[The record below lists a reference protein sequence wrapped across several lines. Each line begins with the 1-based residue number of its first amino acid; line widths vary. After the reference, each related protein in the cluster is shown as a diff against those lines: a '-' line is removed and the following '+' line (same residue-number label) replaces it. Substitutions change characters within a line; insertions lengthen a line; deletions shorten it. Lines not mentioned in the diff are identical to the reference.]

1 MRTVAL
7 GAVVAMF
14 FLAGVPASVAAQ
26 EKGDDYTP
34 KIEGTEDKPV
44 EPEKPKVE
52 TGKRRPG
59 LSAED
64 LYRVKPSASE
74 EKLQAA
80 IDSLYSIIDMSE
92 DDDPEKPVYYSRL
105 ANLYWEKA
113 ESYFMR
119 AYSDDMDKNV
129 LEATKAN
136 DQARIQELEAQREL
150 LIESQKEWRRK
161 AVKIFQEIE
170 QKYPDY
176 PKLDNVLFY
185 LGNFSSQMGDP
196 EAGYNYYTKLIT
208 RFPESKYI
216 PDALVNVGEY
226 FFQKD
231 EFETANEFY
240 RRVEK
245 YKESRIY
252 PFAMYK
258 EAWCHYNMG
267 EYEDAFK
274 KFVAVIQYA
283 IKMEADGAGPKIG
296 LKAEAQ
302 KDIVL
307 AYSQIGK
314 EQNALPFFKEIAP
327 EIYLVLGARLA
338 QLYADQG
345 EPDKAIRMYKAVI
358 EEAPDSPK
366 VLTYQ
371 RLIVENADKTTDK
384 RLTRKEIQRLVK
396 LYAALQQEN
405 SSIVSGESPK
415 IEEMLRRMAIGYHL
429 EAQRTM
435 EKKAMLLAQEVYD
448 HYLTLFPEGSG
459 RYQMLMN
466 HAILL
471 YQLES
476 YEKAVEEYERVI
488 QMQPDGKYSR
498 EAAYTSLL
506 CYYKLIDLSK
516 ETQVKSDDTDE
527 AQEVEIPRLYA
538 NMVGACDRF
547 VAMGPDDPE
556 GLIQAK
562 FAAAKILYDFN
573 HFKDA
578 APRLSELIEKFPTSE
593 VAPDSAKLLLS
604 SYTMMR
610 DINNLNAWAEK
621 LYSMPPLAKGELLTI
636 IMKIR
641 DQAKFNRCFQ
651 YEFDKEYESA
661 AECFVDYTRKFPN
674 SKLMDKALYN
684 AAVNYQRAK
693 KYERALQV
701 NAALYNCCAKTS
713 KLGPRALFLIAE
725 TYRHAAVYDTAADY
739 YEQYAQKH
747 PKEAKVK
754 EALIFASKFRRELG
768 DYKKAIKDYEHYI
781 SRFRKD
787 PKVPAVF
794 FDMGNLYARQNNWKK
809 ALSHFKSYLSKYRN
823 VGGVNLL
830 LAAYQ
835 EVGKALMEMR
845 KNKDARKQFDV
856 VIETFKK
863 LPAEDKKKVD
873 RRGVAAIAW
882 AYFNIGESMFREAAG
897 IKLTRSKLK
906 EDTEKKMKVLID
918 AEKYFLTVLSLKQP
932 LWNTAALFKIGA
944 AWEKFADDFEN
955 SPLPRGLNE
964 LEKEEYK
971 LQLSDAAQQFRQ
983 KAAGAYK
990 ACLEEAKTNHI
1001 FNDYTEQAEQRLSVL
1016 EFQFA
1021 GMKEYRVRPGYYAAG
1036 ANPPAFKQQKILVFQ
1051 PAAPVDE
1058 GGDAE
1063 KPVGAGPEG
1072 VGAAEGGE
1080 QK

>member
-1 MRTVAL
+1 MITLLKRAL
-7 GAVVAMF
+7 FA
-14 FLAGVPASVAAQ
+14 LALIALMPSGILAQ
-26 EKGDDYTP
+26 VEEDKYAP
-34 KIEGTEDKPV
+34 KIEGSVEKQTEPA
-44 EPEKPKVE
+44 KPKVE
-52 TGKRRPG
+52 KGKRRPG

-80 IDSLYSIIDMSE
+80 IDSLYSIIDMAE

-119 AYSDDMDKNV
+119 AYSDEMDKEA
-129 LEATKAN
+129 LAATKVN
-136 DQARIQELEAQREL
+136 DQAKIQELENKREL

-185 LGNFSSQMGDP
+185 LGNFSTQMGDP
-196 EAGYNYYTKLIT
+196 EAGYSYYTKLIT
-208 RFPESKYI
+208 RFAESKYI

-245 YKESRIY
+245 YKDSRIY
-252 PFAMYK
+252 PFAVYK

-267 EYEDAFK
+267 EYEEAFK

-283 IKMEADGAGPKIG
+283 IKLERDGAGPKIG

-307 AYSQIGK
+307 AYSQIGN
-314 EQNALPFFKEIAP
+314 EQKALPFFKSIAP
-327 EIYLVLGARLA
+327 EIYLVLGAKLA
-338 QLYADQG
+338 KLFADQG
-345 EPDKAIRMYKAVI
+345 EPAKAIRMYKSI
-358 EEAPDSPK
+358 IKEDPESPK

-371 RLIVENADKTTDK
+371 RLIVESADRTTDK
-384 RLTRKEIQRLVK
+384 RLTRKEVRRLVK
-396 LYAALQQEN
+396 LYAALQQED
-405 SSIVSGESPK
+405 SSIVTGESAK
-415 IEEMLRRMAIGYHL
+415 IEEMLRKMAIGYHL
-429 EAQRTM
+429 EAQRTL
-435 EKKAMLLAQEVYD
+435 EKKAMMLAQEVYD

-459 RYQMLMN
+459 RYQMVMN

-471 YQLES
+471 YQLED
-476 YEKAVEEYERVI
+476 YEKAVEEYEQVI
-488 QMQPDGKYSR
+488 QLQPEGKYSR

-516 ETQVKSDDTDE
+516 ETEVKSDDSDE
-527 AQEVEIPRLYA
+527 AAEVEVPRLYT
-538 NMVGACDRF
+538 NMIGACDRF

-556 GLIQAK
+556 GIIQAK
-562 FAAAKILYDFN
+562 FAAAKIFYDFN
-573 HFKDA
+573 HFKEA
-578 APRLSELIEKFPTSE
+578 SPRLAEIIDGHSTSE

-604 SYTMMR
+604 SFTMMR
-610 DINNLNAWAEK
+610 DIKSLNAWAEK
-621 LYSMPPLAKGELLTI
+621 LYGMPALAQGELLRI

-651 YEFDKEYESA
+651 YEFEKQHESA
-661 AECFVDYTRKFPN
+661 AECFVDYTRKFPT

-701 NAALYNCCAKTS
+701 NAALYNCCSKSS

-725 TYRHAAVYDTAADY
+725 TYRSAAVYDTAADF

-747 PKEAKVK
+747 PREAKVK

-768 DYKKAIKDYEHYI
+768 DHKRAIKNYQYYI
-781 SRFRKD
+781 KRFRKD
-787 PKVPAVF
+787 PKVPAVY
-794 FDMGNLYARQNNWKK
+794 FDIGNLFVREKNWKK
-809 ALSHFKSYLSKYRN
+809 ALKHFKSYLSKYRN
-823 VGGVNLL
+823 AGGVNLL
-830 LAAYQ
+830 LSAYQ
-835 EVGKALMEMR
+835 EVGKALMEQR
-845 KNKDARKQFDV
+845 KNKAARKQFDV

-863 LPAEDKKKVD
+863 LPKEDKKKVD
-873 RRGVAAIAW
+873 RRGIAAIAW
-882 AYFNIGESMFREAAG
+882 AYFNIGESMFRDASRV
-897 IKLTRSKLK
+897 KLTRSKLK
-906 EDTEKKMKVLID
+906 EDTQKKMKILID
-918 AEKYFLTVLSLKQP
+918 AEQYFLTVLSLKQP
-932 LWNTAALFKIGA
+932 FWSTAALFKIGA

-964 LEKEEYK
+964 FEKEEYK
-971 LQLSDAAQQFRQ
+971 LQLSEAAQQFRK
-983 KAAGAYK
+983 KAAAAYK
-990 ACLEEAKTNHI
+990 KCLHEAKTHHI
-1001 FNDYTEQAEQRLSVL
+1001 FNDYTDQAEQRLSVL

-1021 GMKEYRVRPGYYAAG
+1021 GMKEYRVRPGYYAPG
-1036 ANPPAFKQQKILVFQ
+1036 ANPPAFKKQKILVFQ
-1051 PAAPVDE
+1051 PTA
-1058 GGDAE
+1058 
-1063 KPVGAGPEG
+1063 PEG
-1072 VGAAEGGE
+1072 DDGEPEPGDTEPDKVGAADGGG